1 MYFCFSIMK
10 KIFLILICL
19 TVSLLSCNDTP
30 ENPNVPDVYINFSIN
45 PNSLEYYEINTVSG
59 WMYLTANRPSRGLI
73 VYRYSLDEFKV
84 YERLAPNEPNHCGDN
99 SRLIVEFPFVVDT
112 CLDIKYSILDGSI
125 ITEGF
130 KGYPLIQYHTQYD
143 GRTLRIYN

>member
-1 MYFCFSIMK
+1 MK
-10 KIFLILICL
+10 KILLILICMIL
-19 TVSLLSCNDTP
+19 SLHSCNDMP
-30 ENPNVPDVYINFSIN
+30 ENPNIPNVYINFRIN

-59 WMYLTANRPSRGLI
+59 WMYLTSHLPSRGLI
-73 VYRYSLDEFKV
+73 IYRYSQDEFKV
-84 YERLAPNEPNHCGDN
+84 YERLAPNEPDYCGDN

-130 KGYPLIQYHTQYD
+130 QGYPLIQYHTQYD
-143 GRTLRIYN
+143 GSILRVYN